1 MKTPPPWHAAARPLL
16 GTMPDHQVARQVGAS
31 LSSVHTLR
39 TGLGI
44 PSYASTRSDP
54 RLRDSW
60 RSQALPLLGTM
71 SDAEIAARVGVC
83 AKSVFLF
90 RRKQGV
96 PTQTAAWSAAA
107 EPLLGKMS
115 DGKIARQFGV
125 SAATVLKLRQARGI
139 PPYSTKK

>member
-1 MKTPPPWHAAARPLL
+1 
-16 GTMPDHQVARQVGAS
+16 MPDHQVARQVGAS

-71 SDAEIAARVGVC
+71 SDAEIAARIGVC

-96 PTQTAAWSAAA
+96 PTQTAAWSAEA
-107 EPLLGKMS
+107 EPLLGKVS
-115 DGKIARQFGV
+115 DCEIARRLGMT
-125 SAATVLKLRQARGI
+125 STAVLKLRRKRGI
-139 PPYSTKK
+139 PPFTKAKKQP

>member
-1 MKTPPPWHAAARPLL
+1 
-16 GTMPDHQVARQVGAS
+16 MPDHQVARQVGAS